1 MNARVS
7 ILLAALLMLVH
18 ALSYLDAGPVDDDF
32 ICYRYARHLV
42 NGDGLVFNPG
52 EVFEGYTTPAWTLL
66 MALLIRLGFDPVVH
80 SHTIGILGAVV
91 AVVAVGQAWRT
102 RYPSAKW
109 APPAWI
115 LAASPAMAF
124 HANAGLG
131 TTLLAAC
138 LALFWMA
145 WEQSNARGKA
155 PCCAAAWLAVA
166 IFVRQECVLFLLPF
180 AWQEWRAGRVRTTIM
195 ASLCGVG
202 WTAFRLVTYERLLP
216 ITYGVKKLP
225 VIDDL
230 GYGISYLWDATLLCG
245 FGVFVVL
252 AWMPVRRTAKHRAA
266 PLAGIAAGLTLHTT
280 YVVWVGGD
288 FVPWARFF
296 VPTLPLAVGLGC
308 LAYHH
313 WRRLAVI
320 AVPGVMLALQWP
332 SMISLA
338 NPSAEGRVHRF
349 QDQIV
354 AEQHW
359 AKIGTWMKEVA
370 PQGTR
375 VATSPIGVI
384 GWTSELEVIDILGL
398 THDGALGVEPNLDG
412 VGMKGHH
419 RSATTY
425 VLERMPEWVMLGNAW
440 NDANG
445 QLAVN
450 PWEVELV
457 LHPTFQSSYR
467 QVRISIPDVEPFDL
481 FVRKDSPA
489 PPNAGTTWTER

>member
-1 MNARVS
+1 MNVRVS
-7 ILLAALLMLVH
+7 IALATLLMLVH
-18 ALSYLDAGPVDDDF
+18 ALTYLDAGPVDDDF

-42 NGDGLVFNPG
+42 NGNGLVFNPG
-52 EVFEGYTTPAWTLL
+52 EMFEGYTTPAWTLL
-66 MALLIRLGFDPVVH
+66 MALLIRLGLDPVTH
-80 SHTIGILGAVV
+80 SHTIGILAAVV
-91 AVVAVGQAWRT
+91 TVFAVGKAWCL

-109 APPAWI
+109 APSAWI
-115 LAASPAMAF
+115 VAATPAFAF

-138 LALFWMA
+138 LAMYWME
-145 WEQSNARGKA
+145 WERANARGKA
-155 PCCAAAWLAVA
+155 PFWAAAWLAAA

-180 AWQEWRAGRVRTTIM
+180 AWQEWRAGRFLTSFS

-202 WTAFRLVTYERLLP
+202 WTVFRLATYERLLP

-225 VIDDL
+225 VLEDL
-230 GYGISYLWDATLLCG
+230 GFGITYLWDATLLCG
-245 FGVFVVL
+245 FGVFLVL
-252 AWMPVRRTAKHRAA
+252 AWVPVRRTAKHRAA
-266 PLAGIAAGLTLHTT
+266 PLLGLAAGLTLHTL

-296 VPTLPLAVGLGC
+296 MPTLPLAVGLTC
-308 LAYHH
+308 LALHH
-313 WRRLAVI
+313 WRGPRTLL
-320 AVPGVMLALQWP
+320 VPIVMLTLQWP
-332 SMISLA
+332 LA
-338 NPSAEGRVHRF
+338 IPPENPSADGRIHRLL
-349 QDQIV
+349 DNIG

-359 AKIGTWMKEVA
+359 AKIGVWMHDIA
-370 PQGTR
+370 PPGTR

-384 GWTSELEVIDILGL
+384 GWYSELEVIDLLGL
-398 THDGALGVEPNLDG
+398 THDGALDVEPNLEG

-419 RSATTY
+419 RAATAY

-450 PWEVELV
+450 PWEAELV

-467 QVRISIPDVEPFDL
+467 MVRISIPDVEPFGL
-481 FVRKDSPA
+481 FVRKDVPA
-489 PPNAGTTWTER
+489 PPRSDETWTER